1 MGAGFTADQ
10 GLIDNLARMLR
21 GGADSLNG
29 LAGSVPGVPDAG
41 DVSGEMAALIA
52 KQVDAA
58 GEIAVGVGA
67 AATAV
72 TQGGQAYAATDEGVH
87 QSLPHVN

>member
-1 MGAGFTADQ
+1 MGGGFKADP
-10 GLIDNLARMLR
+10 GVITNLASMLHS
-21 GGADSLNG
+21 GATSLND

-41 DVSGEMAALIA
+41 AVSGQMSALIA

-67 AATAV
+67 AADAV
-72 TQGGQAYAATDEGVH
+72 TKGGTAYTETDHAVQ
-87 QSLPHVN
+87 QSMPHVK